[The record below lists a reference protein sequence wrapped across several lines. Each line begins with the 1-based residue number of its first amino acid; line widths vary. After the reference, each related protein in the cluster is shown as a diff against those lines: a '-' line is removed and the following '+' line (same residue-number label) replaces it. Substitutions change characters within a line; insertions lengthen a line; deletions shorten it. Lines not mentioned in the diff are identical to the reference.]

1 MAAFSLPMTAIT
13 YFDSLKQDTLTFM
26 RSHFSIHRNL
36 TRDNQIEADLP
47 QWLSK
52 E

>member
-13 YFDSLKQDTLTFM
+13 YFDSLKQDALTFM
-26 RSHFSIHRNL
+26 RSHFSINGNF
-36 TRDNQIEADLP
+36 TCDTQIEADLP
-47 QWLSK
+47 QWLPK